1 MFEDGGVPGSRKGAC
16 LGQLDVA
23 PWERDGNHL
32 PGGHDHLP
40 GGGGTWCSRRSGLP
54 TLCRGQSQLFCRMRV
69 LNVDRQVVE
78 CSGVQDCFCEL
89 APVSF
94 SSHAQ
99 DIIPQILFSHK
110 DILAGKYSFKLKF
123 QEKAVLQESRIHLK
137 CG

>member
-1 MFEDGGVPGSRKGAC
+1 MVLKEIGLARAV
-16 LGQLDVA
+16 Q
-23 PWERDGNHL
+23 
-32 PGGHDHLP
+32 
-40 GGGGTWCSRRSGLP
+40 RSIS
-54 TLCRGQSQLFCRMRV
+54 TFCRMRV

-99 DIIPQILFSHK
+99 DITPQIIFSHK
-110 DILAGKYSFKLKF
+110 EILAGKYSFKLKI